1 MIIRWDLCYC
11 YLVSQG
17 LNKVFFTS
25 IDFRTSFP
33 ALLMKL
39 TKPHLPE
46 IHDIAAEKKQ
56 NDRKLENS
64 NVVLLL
70 AKTWRGALAVLI
82 LVMPSPTLRTLLS
95 GTFLQ
100 KEGCRK
106 PVLGVWPSP

>member
-25 IDFRTSFP
+25 IDFCTLFP

-46 IHDIAAEKKQ
+46 IHDIAAEEEKKKKH
-56 NDRKLENS
+56 DRKFENC
-64 NVVLLL
+64 NVVLL
-70 AKTWRGALAVLI
+70 
-82 LVMPSPTLRTLLS
+82 
-95 GTFLQ
+95 
-100 KEGCRK
+100 
-106 PVLGVWPSP
+106 

>member
-33 ALLMKL
+33 ALLTKL

-46 IHDIAAEKKQ
+46 IHVAAEKQKTKQ
-56 NDRKLENS
+56 NKNKIELKNDRKFENC
-64 NVVLLL
+64 NVVLL
-70 AKTWRGALAVLI
+70 
-82 LVMPSPTLRTLLS
+82 
-95 GTFLQ
+95 
-100 KEGCRK
+100 
-106 PVLGVWPSP
+106 